1 MEISFQLNGN
11 FDFSIIIKSFD
22 ESKLALYEFFLKE
35 QVKISESRNNKVGI
49 ATALYNL
56 GNYNRSKGD
65 CPEALKF
72 YLKARK
78 FNLAYKNQSYY
89 YYELAGVLF
98 LLKKFNFSSRFYSKS
113 IELNTDYR
121 LAKALLGDS
130 LMYSGNYLLAL
141 NKIDEFLNEQT
152 NLQNIDEW
160 QLKYSCLKTLLESG
174 YPTSQVR
181 NEKLAT
187 IHAKDGDFEKAIEF
201 DFLYDLAWFNFGI
214 QELQAN
220 KIESAFV
227 AFTFS
232 ALLCNNDIEAWTN
245 ATLSGFNEKI
255 DLTLLIFVIRVAHYY
270 NGLNYINYVSN
281 QLKLY
286 NPENLDKIME
296 LIDNTVE
303 EKSEEPMV
311 IRYFDNESEYT
322 KIDIKPSQ

>member
-1 MEISFQLNGN
+1 
-11 FDFSIIIKSFD
+11 
-22 ESKLALYEFFLKE
+22 
-35 QVKISESRNNKVGI
+35 
-49 ATALYNL
+49 
-56 GNYNRSKGD
+56 
-65 CPEALKF
+65 
-72 YLKARK
+72 
-78 FNLAYKNQSYY
+78 
-89 YYELAGVLF
+89 
-98 LLKKFNFSSRFYSKS
+98 
-113 IELNTDYR
+113 
-121 LAKALLGDS
+121 
-130 LMYSGNYLLAL
+130 MYSGNYLLAL